1 MVYLLIM
8 GLLLAGFG
16 LFKVFDRKRYK
27 KSGVKTAGVVSDIVL
42 SGRSYYP
49 IVSYETLDGVS
60 VEEEYS
66 LGSMPSAYRKG
77 EAVKVIYKQEDCKQ
91 FILDNKSSEYIEF
104 GFIAIGVI
112 MMFISCYYSYKGGGN
127 WDF

>member
-1 MVYLLIM
+1 MIYLLIV
-8 GLLLAGFG
+8 GLLLSCFG

-27 KSGVKTAGVVSDIVL
+27 RSGVKTSGVVSDIVM

-77 EAVKVIYKQEDCKQ
+77 EFVKVIYKHGDCKK

-104 GFIAIGVI
+104 GFVAIGVI
-112 MMFISCYYSYKGGGN
+112 MMFISCYYSYTGDGS

>member
-1 MVYLLIM
+1 MIYLLIV
-8 GLLLAGFG
+8 GLLLSCFG

-27 KSGVKTAGVVSDIVL
+27 RSGVKTSGVVSDIVL

-77 EAVKVIYKQEDCKQ
+77 EFVKVIYKQGDCKK

-104 GFIAIGVI
+104 GFVAIGVI
-112 MMFISCYYSYKGGGN
+112 MMFISCYYSYTGDGS

>member
-1 MVYLLIM
+1 MIYLLIM
-8 GLLLAGFG
+8 GLLFSGFG
-16 LFKVFDRKRYK
+16 LFKVFDRQRYQ
-27 KSGVKTAGVVSDIVL
+27 KSGVKTGGVVSDIVM

-49 IVSYETLDGVS
+49 IVSYETLDGIH

-66 LGSMPSAYRKG
+66 LGTMPSAYRKG
-77 EAVKVIYKQEDCKQ
+77 ESVKVIYKKEDCKK

-104 GFIAIGVI
+104 GFIVVGVV
-112 MMFISCYYSYKGGGN
+112 MMFVSCYYSYIGDGN

>member
-1 MVYLLIM
+1 MVYLLIV
-8 GLLLAGFG
+8 GLLLSGFG
-16 LFKVFDRKRYK
+16 LFKVIDRKRFK
-27 KSGVKTAGVVSDIVL
+27 KFGVKTSGVVSDLVL

-77 EAVKVIYKQEDCKQ
+77 ESVKVIYKEGDCKK

-104 GFIAIGVI
+104 GFMVAGLI
-112 MMFISCYYSYKGGGN
+112 MMFISCYYSYSRDGN
-127 WDF
+127 WNF

>member
-8 GLLLAGFG
+8 GLLLVVFGF
-16 LFKVFDRKRYK
+16 FKVFDRKRYK

-77 EAVKVIYKQEDCKQ
+77 EFVKVIYKKEDCKK

-104 GFIAIGVI
+104 GFIVVGVVI
-112 MMFISCYYSYKGGGN
+112 LMITGYCL
-127 WDF
+127 WIQA

>member
-1 MVYLLIM
+1 MVYLLIV

-16 LFKVFDRKRYK
+16 LFKVLDRKRYK
-27 KSGVKTAGVVSDIVL
+27 RSGVKTSGVVSDIVL
-42 SGRSYYP
+42 SGRNYYP

-77 EAVKVIYKQEDCKQ
+77 EFVKVIYKQGDCKK

-104 GFIAIGVI
+104 GFVAIGLI
-112 MMFISCYYSYKGGGN
+112 MMFISCYYSYTGDGS

>member
-1 MVYLLIM
+1 MIYLLIV
-8 GLLLAGFG
+8 GLLLSGFG
-16 LFKVFDRKRYK
+16 LFKVFDRKRYQ
-27 KSGVKTAGVVSDIVL
+27 KSGVKTSGIVSDIVM

-77 EAVKVIYKQEDCKQ
+77 ESVKVIYKQEDCKK

-112 MMFISCYYSYKGGGN
+112 MIFISCYYSYTENGS